1 MTTPQRNVETFT
13 SMIKN
18 IPTDYDDETEQNC
31 DTECVENVTSEKN
44 ENVTPH
50 YDEEIPPQN
59 DNQYQYMIKD
69 YHEAAAQNNENLAKQ
84 CNENFNENLTPQ
96 YNKPNI
102 QVSQH
107 NITAQNNV
115 TPQAYAMPIVYERP
129 FNRPMFGNQY
139 SSTTFSPSRGR
150 IAQCAISS
158 ANKRDGLGRFIG
170 KVMDMYFT
178 REEQMHN
185 RVNVVNR
192 VYKNERKSF
201 GQLDVSKMFKVK
213 EKVFRMYPDEVAT
226 LKESEYN
233 EIINNRCRKLL
244 SGAR

>member
-1 MTTPQRNVETFT
+1 MGSELQYLRTAIDKLTSIIVGRRVRHDEATLLTNENGNIYLPTPQTKQNPSDNITLQYDKNMTTPQQNVETFT

-18 IPTDYDDETEQNC
+18 ITDYDDETLPEQNC
-31 DTECVENVTSEKN
+31 DTECVENVTLEKN

-50 YDEEIPPQN
+50 YDEEILPQN

-84 CNENFNENLTPQ
+84 CNENLTPQ

-115 TPQAYAMPIVYERP
+115 FKTPQAYAMPIVYERP

-139 SSTTFSPSRGR
+139 SSTTFSPSRGC
-150 IAQCAISS
+150 IAPV
-158 ANKRDGLGRFIG
+158 R
-170 KVMDMYFT
+170 YFFC
-178 REEQMHN
+178 EQ
-185 RVNVVNR
+185 
-192 VYKNERKSF
+192 
-201 GQLDVSKMFKVK
+201 
-213 EKVFRMYPDEVAT
+213 A
-226 LKESEYN
+226 
-233 EIINNRCRKLL
+233 
-244 SGAR
+244 